1 MQIKRKRLD
10 PPPDSGFAYGDIYA
24 GWWRERARD
33 RAHARAYRNIA
44 GFIRASLPREPG
56 LVVDYACGAGQL
68 LARLA
73 PLFPHS
79 RLVGLD
85 GSDTLLDLAA
95 ARLAR
100 LPDARTAEVTLTRT
114 HLPMDRPF
122 GEKADLAVYTF
133 PNMMPSL
140 SAEEAPGAGL
150 DREEREIAR
159 RLARDPG
166 GESDPALLEYGRSIS
181 RDLRRLLVRGG
192 LCVRAEYADSRREE
206 WEPQVLQQVAFEEGS
221 LDQPIDGLRP
231 RTWFRVLASAFF
243 RSRVMEDVYE
253 QTGED
258 RDRSGG
264 YLITVLGAL

>member
-1 MQIKRKRLD
+1 MQIKRKTLN
-10 PPPDSGFAYGDIYA
+10 PPPDAEFAYNDIYA

-33 RAHARAYRNIA
+33 RAHGRAYRNIA
-44 GFIRASLPREPG
+44 GFIRASLPREPR
-56 LVVDYACGAGQL
+56 VIVDYACGAGQL

-73 PLFPHS
+73 PLFPHT

-85 GSDTLLDLAA
+85 GSKALLDLAA

-100 LPDARTAEVTLTRT
+100 LPDGRTAEVTLTRT
-114 HLPMDRPF
+114 LLPMGRPL
-122 GEKADLAVYTF
+122 GEKADLVVYSF

-140 SAEEAPGAGL
+140 STEAAPGADL

-181 RDLRRLLVRGG
+181 RDLRRLLRRDG
-192 LCVRAEYADSRREE
+192 LCVRVEYADSRREE
-206 WEPQVLQQVAFEEGS
+206 WTPGVLQQVAFEEGT
-221 LDQPIDGLRP
+221 LDHPLDGLRP
-231 RTWFRVLASAFF
+231 RAWFRVVASAFF

-253 QTGED
+253 QTGEE

-264 YLITVLGAL
+264 YLITVLGAI

>member
-10 PPPDSGFAYGDIYA
+10 PPPDAGFAYNDIMA
-24 GWWRERARD
+24 GWWRERAAD
-33 RAHARAYRNIA
+33 RAHGRAYRNIA
-44 GFIRASLPREPG
+44 GFIRASLPREPR

-73 PLFPHS
+73 PLFPHT

-85 GSDTLLDLAA
+85 GSDALLDLAA

-100 LPDARTAEVTLTRT
+100 LPGGRTAEVTLART
-114 HLPMDRPF
+114 LLPMSRPL

-133 PNMMPSL
+133 PNMMP
-140 SAEEAPGAGL
+140 AREEAPGADL
-150 DREEREIAR
+150 DRDDREIAR

-166 GESDPALLEYGRSIS
+166 GESDPTLLEYGRSIS
-181 RDLRRLLVRGG
+181 RDLRRLLRRGG
-192 LCVRAEYADSRREE
+192 LCIRVEYADSRREE
-206 WEPQVLQQVAFEEGS
+206 WEPGVLQQVAFEEGS

-253 QTGED
+253 QTGEE

-264 YLITVLGAL
+264 YLITVLGAV